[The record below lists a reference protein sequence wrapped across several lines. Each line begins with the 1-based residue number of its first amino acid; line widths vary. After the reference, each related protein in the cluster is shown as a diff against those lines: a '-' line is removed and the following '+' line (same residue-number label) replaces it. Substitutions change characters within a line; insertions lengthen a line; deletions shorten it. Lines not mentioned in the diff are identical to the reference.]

1 MRKILMVCLGNIC
14 RSPLAHGILSHK
26 AKEKKINLIVDS
38 AGTGNWHTGNKPDSR
53 SINIAKKFGIDISN
67 QKARQITK
75 DDLFEYDL
83 IYVMDTQNKRDVY
96 KLCTNESQKL
106 KVKLILNEVNVDSN
120 NSVPDPYYDEI
131 DGFEEVYKL
140 LNEACQKIIDKI

>member
-1 MRKILMVCLGNIC
+1 MVCLGNIC
-14 RSPLAHGILSHK
+14 RSPLAHGILIHK

-38 AGTGNWHTGNKPDSR
+38 AGTGNWHSGNQPDPR
-53 SINIAKKFGIDISN
+53 SINIAQKYGIDISK

-83 IYVMDTQNKRDVY
+83 IYVMDTQNQRDVY

-106 KVKLILNEVNVDSN
+106 KVKLILNEINVDSN
-120 NSVPDPYYDEI
+120 NSVPDPYYDQI
-131 DGFEEVYKL
+131 DGFEKVYKL

>member
-1 MRKILMVCLGNIC
+1 MVCLGNIC